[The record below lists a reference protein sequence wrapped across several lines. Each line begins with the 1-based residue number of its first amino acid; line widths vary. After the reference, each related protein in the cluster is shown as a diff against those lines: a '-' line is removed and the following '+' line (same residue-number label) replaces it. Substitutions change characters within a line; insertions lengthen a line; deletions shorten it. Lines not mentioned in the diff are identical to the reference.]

1 MHSRVFFIRNRKKDR
16 WDLMITKIAKS
27 SFLFFLAGLAEIGG
41 GYFIWIWLKN
51 DAHIMWGLVGGLVL
65 ILYGVIP
72 TFQQF
77 PNFGRIYAAYGG
89 VFIIM
94 SILWG
99 WWIDG
104 IKPDSYD
111 WLGTIVALIG
121 SAIILW
127 SPRKE
132 VKGEGEVEKEG
143 DFA

>member
-1 MHSRVFFIRNRKKDR
+1 MLSKV
-16 WDLMITKIAKS
+16 AKS
-27 SFLFFLAGLAEIGG
+27 SFLILLAGLAEIGG
-41 GYFIWIWLKN
+41 GYFIWIWLRN
-51 DAHIMWGLVGGLVL
+51 DASIIWGLIGGLVL

-94 SILWG
+94 AILWG

-104 IKPDSYD
+104 LKPDFYD
-111 WLGTIVALIG
+111 WLGTFVALIG
-121 SAIILW
+121 TAIILW

-132 VKGEGEVEKEG
+132 VMEEGEPEC
-143 DFA
+143 